1 MEKFQNQIKII
12 NCHAITA
19 NKTSEQRIM
28 QPNRPL
34 VIALM
39 GPTAGGKTE
48 LAIDIANKIK
58 TNIHNV
64 DSRQI
69 YIDMD
74 IGTAKPTPEQQRQVP
89 HFLIDLC
96 LPSKPINL
104 YEFYLLARTSMEEEL
119 KNHKLILLVGGS
131 GLYLQSLIG
140 GLNPPGVPPQKFL
153 REQLNKIEKNER
165 HSLLKCC
172 DPKAAEQIHPQDAIR
187 TIRALE
193 VFYAT
198 GKSFSKQKSSSPPPW
213 EILELGLNPENL
225 NTRIKERTKK
235 MYKNGLIEET
245 ENMIMKYGND
255 LQLLKTIGYGEARS
269 IINGKIN
276 FEEALAITTKRTLQL
291 AKRQKTWFRNKHNS
305 KWLNAD
311 NALSEAL
318 SSIYEVLS

>member
-1 MEKFQNQIKII
+1 
-12 NCHAITA
+12 
-19 NKTSEQRIM
+19 M
-28 QPNRPL
+28 QPNKPL

-39 GPTAGGKTE
+39 GPTASGKTE
-48 LAIDIANKIK
+48 LAIDIANTIQ

-69 YIDMD
+69 YIDMN
-74 IGTAKPTPEQQRQVP
+74 IGTAKPTLEQQRQVP

-96 LPSKPINL
+96 LPTTPINL
-104 YEFYLLARTSMEEEL
+104 YEFHSIAITSMEEEL
-119 KNHKLILLVGGS
+119 KKQSVILLVGGS
-131 GLYLQSLIG
+131 GLYLQSLIR

-153 REQLNKIEKNER
+153 RNQLNKIERNER
-165 HSLLKCC
+165 HNLLKCC
-172 DPKAAEQIHPQDAIR
+172 DPKAAEQIHPQDSIR
-187 TIRALE
+187 TVRALE

-198 GKSFSKQKSSSPPPW
+198 GKSFSKQKNSNPPPW
-213 EILELGLNPENL
+213 KILELGLNPENL
-225 NTRIKERTKK
+225 GIRIKHRTEK
-235 MYKNGLIEET
+235 MYKNGLIQET
-245 ENMIMKYGND
+245 ENLIMKYGND

-305 KWLNAD
+305 KWLNTD

>member
-1 MEKFQNQIKII
+1 MQ
-12 NCHAITA
+12 A
-19 NKTSEQRIM
+19 NKT
-28 QPNRPL
+28 L

-39 GPTAGGKTE
+39 GPTASGKTD
-48 LAIDIANKIK
+48 LAIDIAKTIK
-58 TNIHNV
+58 TNIHNI

-69 YIDMD
+69 YIDMN
-74 IGTAKPTPEQQRQVP
+74 IGTAKPTLEQQRQVP

-96 LPSKPINL
+96 LPTNPINL
-104 YEFYLLARTSMEEEL
+104 YEFHSIASTSMEKEL
-119 KNHKLILLVGGS
+119 KQRSVTLLVGGS

-153 REQLNKIEKNER
+153 RNQLNKIEKNER
-165 HSLLKCC
+165 HNLLKCC
-172 DPKAAEQIHPQDAIR
+172 DPKAAEQIHPQDSIR
-187 TIRALE
+187 TVRALE

-198 GKSFSKQKSSSPPPW
+198 GKSFSKQKTLTPPPW
-213 EILELGLNPENL
+213 KILELGLNPKNL
-225 NTRIKERTKK
+225 GIRIKQRTEK
-235 MYKNGLIEET
+235 MYKNGLIQET
-245 ENMIMKYGND
+245 ENLIMKYGND

-276 FEEALAITTKRTLQL
+276 YEEALAITTQRTLQL

-305 KWLNAD
+305 KWLNTD